1 MTPARWAQITDWFG
15 DALEMRPDE
24 RAAYLWQEA
33 EVHFSD
39 ARDIAE
45 KTLAIAPSFNEIRK
59 ELAISYEG
67 LADAAAAQ
75 QGANAPDVRRL
86 LEKSATTW
94 REVVAPQRGRT
105 PPARSQNSYEKRLAS
120 LLH

>member
-1 MTPARWAQITDWFG
+1 MILINRDMTPARWAQIT
-15 DALEMRPDE
+15 
-24 RAAYLWQEA
+24 
-33 EVHFSD
+33 
-39 ARDIAE
+39 
-45 KTLAIAPSFNEIRK
+45 
-59 ELAISYEG
+59 YEG

-94 REVVAPQRGRT
+94 REVVAHSVGDHRQRD
-105 PPARSQNSYEKRLAS
+105 RSDRVEKRLAS